1 MLKNETLKEIGKYFL
16 DLSKI
21 LIGLALVTPIM
32 KNENISLASI
42 GVVVVLFFV
51 GVALSD
57 KGAKNE

>member
-32 KNENISLASI
+32 KNEDISLASI

>member
-32 KNENISLASI
+32 KNEDISLASI
-42 GVVVVLFFV
+42 GVVVVLFFCWCSV
-51 GVALSD
+51 VR
-57 KGAKNE
+57 